1 MYSVPSSVFVHEGI
15 RTVAGA
21 VAMGGPAA
29 ATDWIELI
37 SDDDEAGEWLA
48 PRNHPA

>member
-1 MYSVPSSVFVHEGI
+1 MVGIRNVQCTVVRLVHEGI

-29 ATDWIELI
+29 AID
-37 SDDDEAGEWLA
+37 
-48 PRNHPA
+48 